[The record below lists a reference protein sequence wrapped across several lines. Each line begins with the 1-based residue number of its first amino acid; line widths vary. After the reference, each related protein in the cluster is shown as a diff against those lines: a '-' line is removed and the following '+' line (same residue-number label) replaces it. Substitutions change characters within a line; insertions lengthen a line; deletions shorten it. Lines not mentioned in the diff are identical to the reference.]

1 MANTLLINARP
12 YQTRVAL
19 LEDDR
24 CVEYYTEE
32 PGSGNLAGNI
42 YLGKVRRVLPG
53 MQAAFVDIGL
63 PKAAFLYVGDVC
75 DPWEGTDCS
84 YKELSLDGQ
93 SCELPRSEEMP
104 KIEVLL
110 KVGQEVM
117 VQVAK
122 EPLGEKGP
130 RVTNYIALPGH
141 HLVFMPSVAHVGI
154 SRRIESEEERERLRR
169 LVDGLRENNAGFIVR
184 TAAEGLSEEKLA
196 AEIKFLYSLWKVIR
210 SRWEKATAPALLH
223 KDLSVSLRA
232 VRDLFSQDVHK
243 LVIDCPYEYKPVMEF
258 ISTFMPS
265 LLPQVEFYK
274 RATPMFQAYGV
285 EDDLKG
291 ALKSKIWLRSG
302 GYVVFQRTEALT
314 VVDVNTGR
322 YVGGRNLE
330 ETMLNTNLE
339 AVREIAYQ
347 LRLRNIGGLIVIDFI
362 DMQQEESKALVV
374 KSLNAALAK
383 DRSKTNVL
391 DMSALGLVE
400 MTRKRVRE
408 SWTVQEQ
415 EACSACGGDGFV
427 KNSVAICHD
436 LFRALESRFGYMQ
449 PVHNS
454 QMVNLRVHPEIYRCL
469 GNEERISLAEM
480 QHRMGLITNLKA
492 DASLLREEFFIE
504 PCSE

>member
-32 PGSGNLAGNI
+32 PSSANLAGNI

-63 PKAAFLYVGDVC
+63 PKAAFLYAGDVC
-75 DPWEGTDCS
+75 DPWEGTDRS
-84 YKELSLDGQ
+84 YKEISLEGQ
-93 SCELPRSEEMP
+93 SCQLPRSEEMP

-110 KVGQEVM
+110 KVGQEVV

-141 HLVFMPSVAHVGI
+141 HLVFMPSVTHVGI
-154 SRRIESEEERERLRR
+154 SRRIESEEERERLRT
-169 LVDGLRENNAGFIVR
+169 LVDGLRENDGGFIVR
-184 TAAEGLSEEKLA
+184 TAAAGLSEEKLA
-196 AEIKFLYSLWKVIR
+196 AEMKFLYSLWRIIR
-210 SRWEKATAPALLH
+210 NRWEKSSAPALLYR
-223 KDLSVSLRA
+223 DLSVSLRA
-232 VRDLFSQDVHK
+232 VRDLFSQEVQK
-243 LVIDCPYEYKPVMEF
+243 MVIDCPYEYKPVMEF
-258 ISTFMPS
+258 IGGYMPALAS
-265 LLPQVEFYK
+265 QVEFYK
-274 RATPMFQAYGV
+274 ESTPLFKAYGV

-302 GYVVFQRTEALT
+302 GYVIFQRTEALT

-322 YVGGRNLE
+322 YVGSHNLE

-362 DMQQEESKALVV
+362 DMQQEESRALVV
-374 KSLNAALAK
+374 SSLNAALAK

-391 DMSALGLVE
+391 DMSPLGLVE

-408 SWTVQEQ
+408 PWALKEQ
-415 EACSACGGDGFV
+415 EACPMCHGDGFV
-427 KNSVAICHD
+427 KTAVTICHD
-436 LFRALESRFGYMQ
+436 IFRAMENRFGYMQ
-449 PVHNS
+449 PVSN
-454 QMVNLRVHPEIYRCL
+454 VRTITLRVNPEIYNTLNR
-469 GNEERISLAEM
+469 EEHISLAEM
-480 QHRMGLITNLKA
+480 QHRMGLVTNIKS
-492 DASLLREEFFIE
+492 DPSLHRDEFYIE
-504 PCSE
+504 PA